1 MMKPFKLQAVLDYRQ
16 TLSNIAQQELY
27 RTREEEK
34 ELIAKLGKERR
45 ELDNLYADFAE
56 RQQSG
61 LTANELVLYE
71 KSCVHK
77 AESLELLE
85 KKLGTIRRK
94 VTAQRQT
101 LREADRDK
109 KLLERFKE
117 KQMDAYNL
125 MLHRREVSKQDEISI
140 QKHGR

>member
-1 MMKPFKLQAVLDYRQ
+1 MKPFKLQAVLDYRQ

-34 ELIAKLGKERR
+34 ELIAKLREERQ

-61 LTANELVLYE
+61 ITANELVLYE
-71 KSCVHK
+71 NRCVHK

-94 VTAQRQT
+94 VTAQR
-101 LREADRDK
+101 LALCEADRDK

-125 MLHRREVSKQDEISI
+125 MLHRREVSKQDEIVI